1 MLDGTPTLRLNE
13 FILASTDSKKIPL
26 ELDSSE
32 TSRRSKTEP
41 EELKFELD
49 GKLKQIVVQSKREFE
64 EEMEKQDLKVCSCLF
79 E

>member
-13 FILASTDSKKIPL
+13 FMLASIDSQRIPL

-32 TSRRSKTEP
+32 MSRCSTMEP

-49 GKLKQIVVQSKREFE
+49 DKLKQIIEQSKRGFE
-64 EEMEKQDLKVCSCLF
+64 EEMEKQDLKVCSLLF
-79 E
+79 

>member
-13 FILASTDSKKIPL
+13 FILASIDSQKIPL

-32 TSRRSKTEP
+32 TSRYSTTEP

-49 GKLKQIVVQSKREFE
+49 DKLKQIVEQSKRGFE
-64 EEMEKQDLKVCSCLF
+64 EEMEKQDLKVCSLHF
-79 E
+79 

>member
-32 TSRRSKTEP
+32 TSRRSTTEP

-49 GKLKQIVVQSKREFE
+49 DKIKQIVAQSKREFE
-64 EEMEKQDLKVCSCLF
+64 EEMEKQDLKVCSLPF
-79 E
+79 